1 MKGWI
6 TSNYPGTKLA
16 MSEYNFGGL
25 EHINGALT
33 QADVL
38 GIFGRESFDLATL
51 WDPPTGA
58 QPGAYAF
65 RMFRNYDGTGKRFGQ
80 TSVAATS
87 SDQSAVS
94 VYAAERASDGALT
107 IMVVNKSTSDQ
118 ASTLT
123 LSNFQAAANA
133 NVYRYSAANLNAVVA
148 VGTATVNSNVI
159 TSTYPASS
167 ITLLVVP
174 RNGVAASCSLDVN
187 GDQQLT
193 AGVDALLLTRY
204 LLGFRGTSLT
214 QGISLTGTRTT
225 PEAIAGFIGTA
236 LAFDVFGRNP
246 AATPVA
252 TTDALVFL
260 RMLLSVPNGSLL
272 MGLTVPSGAQ
282 FTSASAV
289 RDNVNG
295 KCGTQF

>member
-1 MKGWI
+1 
-6 TSNYPGTKLA
+6 
-16 MSEYNFGGL
+16 GL

-38 GIFGRESFDLATL
+38 GIFGRENFDLATL

-107 IMVVNKSTSDQ
+107 IMVINKSTSDQ

-123 LSNFQAAANA
+123 LSYFQAAANA

-174 RNGVAASCSLDVN
+174 ASGVASNCVLDID
-187 GDQQLT
+187 GDLRLT
-193 AGVDALLLTRY
+193 PDVDGVLLLRY
-204 LLGFRGTSLT
+204 LLGFRGAALT
-214 QGISLTGTRTT
+214 QGITFAGTRNNAA
-225 PEAIAGFIGTA
+225 AIETFIGNA
-236 LAFDVFGRNP
+236 NAFDVFGR
-246 AATPVA
+246 TPPQAMNDGLVLMRVLSGVP
-252 TTDALVFL
+252 DA
-260 RMLLSVPNGSLL
+260 SLL
-272 MGLTVPSGAQ
+272 NGISIPSGA
-282 FTSASAV
+282 TYANASAV
-289 RDNVNG
+289 RGNVNS
-295 KCGTQF
+295 KCTTQF